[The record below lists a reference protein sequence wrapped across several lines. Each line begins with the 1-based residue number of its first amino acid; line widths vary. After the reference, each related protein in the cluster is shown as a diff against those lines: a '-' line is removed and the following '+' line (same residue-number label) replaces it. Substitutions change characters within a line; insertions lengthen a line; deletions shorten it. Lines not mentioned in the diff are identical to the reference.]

1 MKIYQIRSLLYKIA
15 KYMGDFTAVEKSL
28 KSKSADPIIKRIV
41 RRIYGK
47 ISSRG
52 FKFFK

>member
-1 MKIYQIRSLLYKIA
+1 MKIYQIRGLLYKIA
-15 KYMGDFTAVEKSL
+15 KYMGDFSAVEKSV
-28 KSKSADPIIKRIV
+28 KSKSADPIIKRLA

>member
-1 MKIYQIRSLLYKIA
+1 MKIYQIRSLLYKAA
-15 KYMGDFTAVEKSL
+15 KYLGDFTAIKKSVA
-28 KSKSADPIIKRIV
+28 SGSADPIIKRVI

-47 ISSRG
+47 FASRG

>member
-1 MKIYQIRSLLYKIA
+1 MKLYQIRSLLYKAA
-15 KYMGDFTAVEKSL
+15 KYMGDFSAIEKSV
-28 KSKSADPIIKRIV
+28 KSRSADPIIKRIV

-47 ISSRG
+47 FAGRG